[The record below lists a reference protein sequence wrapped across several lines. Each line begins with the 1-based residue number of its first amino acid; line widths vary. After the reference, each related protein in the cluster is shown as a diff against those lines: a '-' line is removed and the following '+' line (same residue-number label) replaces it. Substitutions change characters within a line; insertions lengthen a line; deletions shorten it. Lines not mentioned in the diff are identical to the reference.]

1 MHRVLGLSL
10 LVAALGVASLASADV
25 TVSPESFEPPVSG
38 EPVPPEPTHAG
49 GRGLVHKPMVL
60 GLVAMLFLVMGAMA
74 ANDRHKKAASSR
86 RG

>member
-1 MHRVLGLSL
+1 MRRVLGLSL
-10 LVAALGVASLASADV
+10 LVAALGVASVASADL
-25 TVSPESFEPPVSG
+25 TVRPESG
-38 EPVPPEPTHAG
+38 EPPISNEPVPLEPTTG

-60 GLVAMLFLVMGAMA
+60 GLIAMLFLVMGAVA